1 MGTVQTPDRL
11 ASINEKRPALNCCSR
26 SQAPRKFTRA
36 NDLHSS
42 GGRHKH
48 ARHQA
53 CALQW
58 RDHLPVRDSQ
68 TERSEVFI
76 EVPAIYTGQTFFMSH
91 HLTKTDCATFIL
103 KDTQCAGLCRED
115 CEINGDAFAANGIF
129 QKNMSVYQTVASRLR
144 CAGENRPIRLCG
156 CRKREK
162 EKDTFKTHELYG
174 PPVLDA
180 GCRLRMLPAAMLYH
194 RISAA
199 ASENADRSVTDPKW
213 DLLSGLNGDSARL
226 AQQPVQDF
234 NRRTVVAKH
243 GVNFSHVGRN
253 FRAAKGV
260 FAFRKQFAGAPRPS

>member
-1 MGTVQTPDRL
+1 MARTELLQSLPGAAKIHESERFALLGGTPQ
-11 ASINEKRPALNCCSR
+11 ARPSSSVRAAVARSFARSR
-26 SQAPRKFTRA
+26 FA
-36 NDLHSS
+36 NR
-42 GGRHKH
+42 G
-48 ARHQA
+48 
-53 CALQW
+53 
-58 RDHLPVRDSQ
+58 
-68 TERSEVFI
+68 SEVFI

-144 CAGENRPIRLCG
+144 CAGENRPIRSCG

-213 DLLSGLNGDSARL
+213 DLLSGPER
-226 AQQPVQDF
+226 
-234 NRRTVVAKH
+234 
-243 GVNFSHVGRN
+243 
-253 FRAAKGV
+253 
-260 FAFRKQFAGAPRPS
+260 